1 MANYKHGVYTSEVD
15 TSLVAPVEGTAGLQ
29 VIVGTAPVHTLA
41 DPAAAVNKP
50 LLVSNYKEAVAA
62 VGYSDDFAKYT
73 ICEAIAANFSYIG
86 VGPLVLINVL
96 DPAKHS
102 AAFSNQVLQVNGG
115 VAVLNKA
122 GVLLPELKVEVEIEA
137 ETAEA
142 GAGSGTA
149 TGDGAE
155 LDGDSAETPAESE
168 TAGESEKKTLTPGTD
183 YTASRN
189 DDDTVSIILIAGSE
203 YADATQL
210 IVSGKA
216 VDAGLVTAADIVGGV
231 NTETGEETG
240 LEVIRQV
247 YPKLGMTPGIL
258 LAPRFSMDATVA
270 AALQAK
276 TKGINGVFKC
286 VCFIDID
293 SRATTGARKY
303 ADVKN
308 AKETQA
314 ATDTNGYGVWPA
326 CAIGDIVFSG
336 SVMAGAL
343 TAYTDAMNDDTPNVS
358 PSNKTLPISKACLI
372 DGTEVVLDQEQA
384 NTVNSFG
391 VATFLNVNGFRLWGN
406 NTLAYPGNT
415 DPKDRWISVKR
426 FLCWAANTFILTYFQ
441 KVDDPMNKRL
451 IEAIVDSENVR
462 GNGFV
467 ARGVCARYETTYN
480 EDENTTTDLLDGR
493 ITFHQYITP
502 FTPAEDIEDVI
513 EFDPNALSAALSQ

>member
-1 MANYKHGVYTSEVD
+1 MATYKHGVYASEIA
-15 TSLVAPVEGTAGLQ
+15 TSLLAPVTGTAGLQ
-29 VIVGTAPVHTLA
+29 VIVGTAPVHTLE

-50 LLVSNYKEAVAA
+50 LLVNNYKEAVAA

-73 ICEAIAANFSYIG
+73 LCEAIAANFSYIG
-86 VGPLVLINVL
+86 VAPLVLINVL

-102 AAFSNQVLQVNGG
+102 AAFNNTVLQVNGG
-115 VAVLNKA
+115 VALLDKS
-122 GVLLPELKVEVEIEA
+122 GVILSGLKVEVELE
-137 ETAEA
+137 EDK
-142 GAGSGTA
+142 GV
-149 TGDGAE
+149 
-155 LDGDSAETPAESE
+155 SE
-168 TAGESEKKTLTPGTD
+168 IVTLALGTD
-183 YTASRN
+183 YTLSRN

-203 YADATQL
+203 HAAATQL

-231 NTETGEETG
+231 NASTGEETG
-240 LEVIRQV
+240 LEVVRQV
-247 YPKLGMTPGIL
+247 YPKFGMTPGIL
-258 LAPRFSMDATVA
+258 LAPRFSMDATVS

-276 TKGINGVFKC
+276 TKSINGVFKC

-293 SRATTGARKY
+293 SRAGSGALKY
-303 ADVKN
+303 ADVKTT
-308 AKETQA
+308 KEGQA
-314 ATDTNGYGVWPA
+314 ATDTNGYGIWPA

-336 SVMAGAL
+336 SVMAAAL

-358 PSNKTLPISKACLI
+358 PSNKTLPITKACLI

-391 VATFLNVNGFRLWGN
+391 VATFLNMNGFRLWGN

-441 KVDDPMNKRL
+441 KVDDPMNPRL
-451 IEAIVDSENVR
+451 IEAVVDSENVR
-462 GNGFV
+462 GNAFV
-467 ARGVCARYETTYN
+467 ARGVCARYETAYI
-480 EDENTTTDLLDGR
+480 EDENPTTALLDGR

-513 EFDPNALSAALSQ
+513 EFDPYALSAALSQ